1 MPPAVQQWD
10 INNAPAEAPEPAHI
24 IVANNLS
31 ATAKDLPS
39 AVAALYEQ
47 TLEGGF
53 LCLQVDLAA
62 LSCSRLCMLCYR
74 APLQRTQTS
83 KQRCLSLPRP
93 LISSH
98 RSFFVLLLLCTQS
111 EHCKRL

>member
-1 MPPAVQQWD
+1 MQQWD
-10 INNAPAEAPEPAHI
+10 INNAQAEAPEPAHI

-53 LCLQVDLAA
+53 LCLQVSPCA
-62 LSCSRLCMLCYR
+62 
-74 APLQRTQTS
+74 
-83 KQRCLSLPRP
+83 
-93 LISSH
+93 
-98 RSFFVLLLLCTQS
+98 
-111 EHCKRL
+111 